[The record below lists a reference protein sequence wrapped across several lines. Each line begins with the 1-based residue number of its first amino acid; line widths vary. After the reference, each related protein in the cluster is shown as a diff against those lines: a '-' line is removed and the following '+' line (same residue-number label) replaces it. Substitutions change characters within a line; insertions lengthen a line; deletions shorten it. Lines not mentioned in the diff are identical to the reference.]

1 MREQSTKFNYELLKQ
16 LKGTICCNCRKE
28 CENEIIFH
36 HIVPLGYGGNDVVT
50 NIVPLCSNCHNK
62 IHTITDN
69 NGRISHSKLT
79 KIGLERARAEGK
91 QIGQKKGSKLNIK
104 KKLPAKKI
112 IYKNSIY
119 FLGNLNNEQCRKLAH
134 LANNTFYKYK
144 KEMEQELLEN
154 PNADF
159 TVD

>member
-1 MREQSTKFNYELLKQ
+1 MRERSTKFNYELLKQ
-16 LKGTICCNCRKE
+16 LKGTICCNCQEE
-28 CENEIIFH
+28 CNNEIVFH
-36 HIVPLGYGGNDVVT
+36 HIVPLTYGGKDVIT
-50 NIVPLCSNCHNK
+50 NIAPLCSNCHNK

-69 NGRISHSKLT
+69 KNRISHSKLT

-91 QIGQKKGSKLNIK
+91 QIGQKKGAKLNVK

-112 IYKNSIY
+112 IYKNSKY
-119 FLGNLNNEQCRKLAH
+119 FLGNLDNKQCIKLANI
-134 LANNTFYKYK
+134 APNTYYKYK

-159 TVD
+159 TID